1 MVRVQEVSIKKI
13 TKHLVNVS
21 AAGCVALLVGCG
33 GGDKGGNAGKVSLK
47 SNQYVG
53 SLPSIQANY
62 DNSYKAAKEK
72 MDKEKETTFKSNSEG
87 AFKKYAKKQEE
98 YDSTSAR
105 NRRKYE
111 ADIKAEWAKINGK
124 EVPFSMTDE
133 FKKLNIDVSNVKF
146 DADKQAITAL
156 ITAKEDLKLNSMN
169 GPDYE
174 YANYVVLTKDGE
186 TITSDAFFLLTT
198 MSVFNGVKY
207 EKGKS
212 LHFEGK
218 EAQGNLRLGKN
229 TEMWQNFAGIRFIAP
244 SEKK

>member
-1 MVRVQEVSIKKI
+1 M
-13 TKHLVNVS
+13 
-21 AAGCVALLVGCG
+21 GCVALLVGCG
-33 GGDKGGNAGKVSLK
+33 GESKGGNTGKVNLK

-53 SLPSIQANY
+53 SLASIQANY

-72 MDKEKETTFKSNSEG
+72 IDKEKDAAFKSNSEG
-87 AFKKYAKKQEE
+87 AYKKYAKKAEE
-98 YDSTSAR
+98 YDSASAK

-111 ADIKAEWAKINGK
+111 ADVKAEWAKINGK
-124 EVPFSMTDE
+124 DVPVSMTDE

-146 DADKQAITAL
+146 NADKQAITAL

-174 YANYVVLTKDGE
+174 YANYLVLTKDGNV
-186 TITSDAFFLLTT
+186 ITSDAFFLLTT
-198 MSVFNGVKY
+198 ISVFNGVKY

-218 EAQGNLRLGKN
+218 EAQGNLNLHKN
-229 TEMWQNFAGIRFIAP
+229 TEMWQDFAGIRFIAP